1 MAYADLLEDET
12 VSSQYLM
19 VLRPRRRVTT
29 FTVVSGAIYSA
40 PFDYGYAVRVWDGLT
55 AMDEAA
61 SSALAPGEFYYDSTA
76 QVLYVRLSGGGNPN
90 TTWTTVAYELYCA
103 TSDAHWYRVP
113 TDNTTS
119 VVYFDPIISKSPL
132 IKQSTDGALFG
143 FSPVQSSNV
152 TLINAEHVFE
162 RHLYDAS
169 WNQAECLVYHWL
181 DELDTA
187 NIKLVINGLVTSYKL
202 DPPRVELRVMDR
214 IDLLSREWTS
224 AVGDDAFFTTATFPD
239 VDPNSVGKPIRMIYG
254 RVDGHQPVN
263 VDYLQEAPTTSD
275 NRVWVTNTGQTG
287 LAEIAPTVPASPV
300 STTTRT
306 YVSSVAGLNVGDTV
320 WLDKASDEYARV
332 TAVGA
337 NYIDHT
343 TISVACSTGNIVRRG
358 FVGSVTIVQD
368 NVEYIAH
375 YGRDYTVG
383 SLSGGASGFTFS
395 SSLEANLSLPQTLRP
410 VDRVWARVYG
420 PTNSTGLGS
429 NDSRTGNMAHP
440 AQVVLDGLTR
450 LLGVSASEIDMASFT
465 AALTDQSSGVGIV
478 IPQSAFDTTY
488 PKYRDVFMQVLKSAL
503 AKLII
508 DADGLWSL
516 LTMKPLGAVDYSIAD
531 DEILRDSL
539 QWDYSHEDLVSVVNV
554 EYNRRELGL
563 TETGTEFVDVVSATS
578 NVATYLHQNTDSKT
592 ERSAW
597 IYEAEAQELADR
609 LSFILG
615 ERRGTA
621 SLRTKNR
628 FYGVKLGDNIEI
640 QRDYMPGSV
649 TSREHMVTQVE
660 KGRTQ
665 VTLTLNDSKGI
676 EDNAGGW

>member
-29 FTVVSGAIYSA
+29 FTVVTGAIYSA
-40 PFDYGYAVRVWDGLT
+40 PFDYGTVVKSWDGLT

-61 SSALAPGEFYYDSTA
+61 SSALSPGEFFYDLTA

-90 TTWTTVAYELYCA
+90 TTWTTVAFELYCA
-103 TSDAHWYRVP
+103 TIDAHTYRVP
-113 TDNTTS
+113 NDDTTA
-119 VVYFDPIISKSPL
+119 VVYFEPIIAKSPM
-132 IKQSTDGALFG
+132 IKQTTDGAEFG
-143 FSPVQSSNV
+143 FSPVQTSNV

-162 RHLYDAS
+162 RHMYDGS

-181 DELDTA
+181 GDLETA
-187 NIKLVINGLVTSYKL
+187 NIKLVLNGLVLSYKL
-202 DPPRVELRVMDR
+202 DPPRVELRVVDR
-214 IDLLSREWTS
+214 IDLLSQEWAT
-224 AVGDDAFFTTATFPD
+224 VGADAFFSTATFTE
-239 VDPNSVGKPIRMIYG
+239 VDPNFVGKPIRMVYG

-263 VDYLQEAPTTSD
+263 VDYLQDAPTTSD

-287 LAEIAPTVPASPV
+287 LAENTATVIASPT

-306 YVSSVAGLNVGDTV
+306 YMGSVVGFNVGDTV

-368 NVEYIAH
+368 NVEYVAH
-375 YGRDYTVG
+375 YGRDYTAG
-383 SLSGGASGFTFS
+383 SLAGGASGFTFS
-395 SSLEANLSLPQTLRP
+395 SSLETNLSMPETLRP

-420 PTNSTGLGS
+420 PTNITGLGT
-429 NDSRTGNMAHP
+429 NDVRTGNMAHP
-440 AQVVLDGLTR
+440 AQVVFDALTR
-450 LLGVSASEIDMASFT
+450 LLGVVSADIDTASFT

-478 IPQSAFDTTY
+478 VPQSSFDTTY

-503 AKLII
+503 GKLII

-516 LTMKPLGAVDYSIAD
+516 LTVKPLGAVDYTIGD

-554 EYNRRELGL
+554 EYNRRELGI
-563 TETGTEFVDVVSATS
+563 TETGSELVDVASATS
-578 NVATYLHQNTDSKT
+578 DVATYLHRTTDSKT

-597 IYEAEAQELADR
+597 IYEAEAQELANR

-621 SLRTKNR
+621 TLRTKNR
-628 FYGVKLGDNIEI
+628 FYATKLGNNIQIE
-640 QRDYMPGSV
+640 REHMPGAV
-649 TSREHMVTQVE
+649 LSREHAVTQVE